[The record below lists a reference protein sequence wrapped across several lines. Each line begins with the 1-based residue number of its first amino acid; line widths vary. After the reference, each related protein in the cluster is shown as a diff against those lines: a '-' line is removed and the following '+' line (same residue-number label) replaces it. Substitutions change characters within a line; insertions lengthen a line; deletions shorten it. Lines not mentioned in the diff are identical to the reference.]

1 MPSALTSPFAAAR
14 EHLNMSTSPPQRTV
28 LLLVDD
34 DELIV
39 DALGFVLAD
48 EFEILAAPNRAS
60 ARELL
65 RKTKPAPQLAL
76 IDLGLPPTPHTP
88 SEGFALI
95 GDLFAFNPAMKVLV
109 LSGQDERRNIQHAL
123 TLGAVDFV
131 PKPCPPDL
139 LRARLQHQLRLLEAE
154 HSETSNSAGSG
165 ELLLGASPAMTTLR
179 SLIAQFADT
188 PFPVLVEGESG
199 SGKEL
204 VAQAL
209 HGVSARRRGPMLTM
223 NCAAFSPD
231 LLEAQLF
238 GHARGAYTGA
248 DRARAGFFEEASH
261 GTLFLDEVGEMP
273 LDLQAK
279 FLRVLENGEY
289 YRLGETEPR
298 RSNAR
303 IVAATNRELRELAR
317 AGLFRQDLFHRLSV
331 LSISV
336 PPLRNRGADW
346 RLLLDA
352 LQRQYAASIKP
363 FTLAPEAQ
371 ALLAA
376 YHFPGNVRE
385 LRNIVIRLG
394 ARYPGQQVSAAQLR
408 PELELDFQT
417 VPHNRVHDGSSM
429 EARLRQVGFR
439 LDDELA
445 ELERNYIAAAL
456 RLGDGNLSKAARL
469 LGINRTTLYS
479 RLGRLGLGPPADE

>member
-1 MPSALTSPFAAAR
+1 MSAP
-14 EHLNMSTSPPQRTV
+14 SPPRAL

-39 DALGFVLAD
+39 DALGLVLGD
-48 EFEILAAPNRAS
+48 EFEILSAANRAE
-60 ARELL
+60 ARALL
-65 RKTKPAPQLAL
+65 RQTTPAPQLAL
-76 IDLGLPPTPHTP
+76 VDLGLPPEPHGP
-88 SEGFALI
+88 GEGFALI
-95 GDLFAFNPAMKVLV
+95 GELFAFNPAMKVLV

-131 PKPCPPDL
+131 PKPCEPAL
-139 LRARLQHQLRLLEAE
+139 LRARLKHQLLLLDAE
-154 HSETSNSAGSG
+154 RHELAPAAGAG
-165 ELLLGASPAMTTLR
+165 ELLLGASAGMATLR
-179 SLIAQFADT
+179 ALIEQFADT

-209 HGVSARRRGPMLTM
+209 HAASARQRGPMLTM

-248 DRARAGFFEEASH
+248 DKARAGFFEEASD

-289 YRLGETEPR
+289 YRLGETEVR

-317 AGLFRQDLFHRLSV
+317 SGQFRQDLFHRLSV
-331 LSISV
+331 LTISV
-336 PPLRNRGADW
+336 PPLRSRGEDW
-346 RLLLDA
+346 RLLIDA
-352 LQRQYAASIKP
+352 FQRQYAASIKP
-363 FTLAPEAQ
+363 FTLAPAAEL
-371 ALLAA
+371 LLAGYA
-376 YHFPGNVRE
+376 FPGNVRE

-394 ARYPGQQVSAAQLR
+394 ARYPGQCVTAAQLK
-408 PELELDFQT
+408 PELELDYQAASPRS
-417 VPHNRVHDGSSM
+417 VRDGAALDS
-429 EARLRQVGFR
+429 RLRQRGFR

-445 ELERNYIAAAL
+445 GLERQYIEAAL
-456 RLGDGNLSKAARL
+456 RLGGGNLSKAARL
-469 LGINRTTLYS
+469 LGVNRTTLYS
-479 RLGRLGLGPPADE
+479 RLARLSLYPAADD

>member
-1 MPSALTSPFAAAR
+1 MVAALPRRA
-14 EHLNMSTSPPQRTV
+14 L

-39 DALGFVLAD
+39 DTLSFVLAD
-48 EFEILAAPNRAS
+48 EFEVVSAATRPAARA
-60 ARELL
+60 LL
-65 RKTKPAPQLAL
+65 RNTARAPQLAL
-76 IDLGLPPTPHTP
+76 IDLGLPPAPHAA

-95 GDLFAFNPAMKVLV
+95 GELFAFNPAMKVLV

-131 PKPCPPDL
+131 PKPCEPAL
-139 LRARLQHQLRLLEAE
+139 LRARLKHQLMLLEAE
-154 HSETSNSAGSG
+154 QLEQVSSAAGG
-165 ELLLGASPAMTTLR
+165 DLLLGVSAGMVTLR
-179 SLIAQFADT
+179 ALIDQFADT

-209 HGVSARRRGPMLTM
+209 HAASARRRGPLLTM

-248 DRARAGFFEEASH
+248 DKARTGFFEEASD

-273 LDLQAK
+273 LDLQSK

-303 IVAATNRELRELAR
+303 IVAATHRELRELAR
-317 AGLFRQDLFHRLSV
+317 AGQFRQDLFHRLSV
-331 LSISV
+331 LTIGV
-336 PPLRNRGADW
+336 PPLRSRGADW
-346 RLLLDA
+346 RMLLDA
-352 LQRQYAASIKP
+352 FQRQYADSIKP
-363 FTLAPEAQ
+363 FTLEADAA
-371 ALLAA
+371 ALLAGYA
-376 YHFPGNVRE
+376 FPGNVRE

-394 ARYPGQQVSAAQLR
+394 ARYPGQCVTVAQLS
-408 PELELDFQT
+408 PELELDYGAAAGAQ
-417 VPHNRVHDGSSM
+417 
-429 EARLRQVGFR
+429 ARDAQALESRLKQPGFR
-439 LDDELA
+439 LDDELVS
-445 ELERNYIAAAL
+445 LERNYIDTAL
-456 RLGDGNLSKAARL
+456 RLGGGNLSKAARL
-469 LGINRTTLYS
+469 LGVNRTTLYS
-479 RLGRLGLGPPADE
+479 RLARLGLGSPADE